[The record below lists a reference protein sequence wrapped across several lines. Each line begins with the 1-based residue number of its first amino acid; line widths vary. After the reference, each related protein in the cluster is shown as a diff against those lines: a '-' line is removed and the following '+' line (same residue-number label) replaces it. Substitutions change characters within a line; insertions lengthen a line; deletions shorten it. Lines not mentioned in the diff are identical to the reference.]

1 MIHTVENNSYQVE
14 INKLIEVGNFIYKQ
28 LGHGCQEHVYKEVL
42 ELELELRNIPYAN
55 RIIEN
60 QDVPS
65 ERKQFMCFDKIIV
78 GLDTH
83 SFLSEEQENTF
94 MNSLKDIDS
103 PVGLLF
109 NFGYKN
115 LQYIKVGG
123 QCVLQ

>member
-1 MIHTVENNSYQVE
+1 MENNTYQVE
-14 INKLIEVGNFIYKQ
+14 VNKLIEVGNYIYKQ
-28 LGHGCQEHVYKEVL
+28 LGHGCQEKVYKEVM
-42 ELELELRNIPYAN
+42 ELELELRNIPYSRKAKPN
-55 RIIEN
+55 SNTRN
-60 QDVPS
+60 NS
-65 ERKQFMCFDKIIV
+65 EEFICFDKIVV

-83 SFLSEEQENTF
+83 SFLSEEQENKF
-94 MNSLKDIDS
+94 MDSLKDVDS

>member
-1 MIHTVENNSYQVE
+1 MENNTYQVE
-14 INKLIEVGNFIYKQ
+14 VNKLIEVGNYIYKQ
-28 LGHGCQEHVYKEVL
+28 LGHGCQENVYKEVM
-42 ELELELRNIPYAN
+42 ELELELRNIPYSRKAKIN
-55 RIIEN
+55 TKSKSN
-60 QDVPS
+60 S
-65 ERKQFMCFDKIIV
+65 EKFVCFDKIVV

-94 MNSLKDIDS
+94 MDSLKDVDS

-115 LQYIKVGG
+115 LQYIKIGG

>member
-1 MIHTVENNSYQVE
+1 MENNTYQVE
-14 INKLIEVGNFIYKQ
+14 VNKLIEVGNYIYKQ
-28 LGHGCQEHVYKEVL
+28 LGHGCQEDAYMEVM
-42 ELELELRNIPYAN
+42 ELELELRNIPYSRKAKPN
-55 RIIEN
+55 SKTQN
-60 QDVPS
+60 NS
-65 ERKQFMCFDKIIV
+65 EEFVCFDKIVV

-94 MNSLKDIDS
+94 MNSLKGVDS

-123 QCVLQ
+123 QCILQ

>member
-1 MIHTVENNSYQVE
+1 MEKNTYQVE
-14 INKLIEVGNFIYKQ
+14 VNKLIEVGNYIYKQ
-28 LGHGCQEHVYKEVL
+28 LGHGCQEKVYKEVM
-42 ELELELRNIPYAN
+42 ELELELRNIPYSRKAKSN
-55 RIIEN
+55 SN
-60 QDVPS
+60 TQNNS
-65 ERKQFMCFDKIIV
+65 EEFVCFDKIVV

-94 MNSLKDIDS
+94 MDSLKGVDS

-123 QCVLQ
+123 QCVIQ